1 MRCRA
6 NTLALPEV
14 ESGTYARYG
23 CEREVRPT
31 RIPVRRVLLERVGKI
46 TREMSGEINGA
57 EINGAEI
64 NGRES
69 TQNRLSID
77 RSQPFME
84 LKQYAAMSSVCDSAA
99 IRHREMLLDLIP
111 GA

>member
-57 EINGAEI
+57 EING
-64 NGRES
+64 RES

>member
-1 MRCRA
+1 
-6 NTLALPEV
+6 
-14 ESGTYARYG
+14 
-23 CEREVRPT
+23 
-31 RIPVRRVLLERVGKI
+31 VLLERVGKI
-46 TREMSGEINGA
+46 TREMSGEINGAEINGA